1 MRTYTG
7 EQNEIW
13 KKQFSRVLSRD
24 RYWENKTYKQK
35 RSVVGF
41 PSMCTDPPPL
51 KKKMIFPERRAGLY
65 TG

>member
-1 MRTYTG
+1 MRTYTR

-41 PSMCTDPPPL
+41 PSTDPPSP
-51 KKKMIFPERRAGLY
+51 KEKNDFS
-65 TG
+65 